1 MKTIAFFNNKGGVGK
16 TSLVYHLAWML
27 SLLKQKVLIADL
39 DPQANVTSMCLAPEV
54 IEAIWDG
61 TNRRTVYGAVRP
73 LMSGTGDVVAPDPL
87 RIADHLHVI
96 PGDLEL
102 SLFEDQLSE
111 TWPRC
116 LEGDERAFR
125 VTSAFHRILT
135 GASVKTGSTICLID
149 VGPNLGAINRAS
161 LVAADFVIVPI
172 APDLFSIRGLAN
184 VGPTMQRWRRDWQ
197 KRLDEWPQLLDFE
210 KPPGTMIP
218 LGYVVSR
225 YTIFADGP
233 VRAYK
238 RWLDK
243 APGIYRSAVE
253 GSNDIQEGLNIDT
266 DDRRIAQL
274 KDYRSLMA
282 MAQEARK
289 PMFLLRSADGAI
301 GGHQS
306 AVRECGRDFERLAR
320 EVLRRSKLGIGV
332 PRQQLFEHSGALSP

>member
-16 TSLVYHLAWML
+16 TSLVYHVAWML
-27 SLLKQKVLIADL
+27 SLLKQRVLIADL
-39 DPQANVTSMCLAPEV
+39 DPQANVTSMCLAPEI
-54 IEAIWDG
+54 IETLWDADSG
-61 TNRRTVYGAVRP
+61 RTVFGAVRP
-73 LMSGTGDVVAPDPL
+73 LMTGQGDITFPDPV
-87 RIADHLHVI
+87 RVADRLFIV

-111 TWPRC
+111 TWPKC
-116 LEGDERAFR
+116 LSGDERAFR
-125 VTSAFHRILT
+125 VTTAFHRILT
-135 GASVKTGSTICLID
+135 EAGKKFDATICLID

-197 KRLDEWPQLLDFE
+197 KRLEEWPSSLRFQ
-210 KPPGTMIP
+210 KPSGTMLP

-225 YTIFADGP
+225 YTIFSSGV
-233 VRAYK
+233 VRAYQ
-238 RWLDK
+238 RWLDR
-243 APGIYRSAVE
+243 APDIYREAVE
-253 GSNDIQEGLNIDT
+253 GSAPPTGLNINS

-289 PMFLLRSADGAI
+289 PMFLLRAADGAI
-301 GGHQS
+301 GGHQA
-306 AVRECGRDFERLAR
+306 AVKECGEDFKALAR
-320 EVLRRSKLGIGV
+320 EILKRMDNAGGLSKSTTS
-332 PRQQLFEHSGALSP
+332 SGKM

>member
-16 TSLVYHLAWML
+16 TSLVYHVAWML
-27 SLLKQKVLIADL
+27 SLLKERVLIADL
-39 DPQANVTSMCLAPEV
+39 DPQANVTSMCLAPEI
-54 IEAIWDG
+54 IESLWDNDSG
-61 TNRRTVYGAVRP
+61 RTMFGAVRP
-73 LMSGTGDVVAPDPL
+73 LMTGEGDISFPDPVRVTDRL
-87 RIADHLHVI
+87 FIV

-111 TWPRC
+111 TWPKC
-116 LEGDERAFR
+116 LSGDERAFR
-125 VTSAFHRILT
+125 VTTGFHRILT
-135 GASVKTGSTICLID
+135 EAGKKFDATICLID

-197 KRLDEWPQLLDFE
+197 KRLDEWPSSLRFQ
-210 KPPGTMIP
+210 KPPGTMLP

-225 YTIFADGP
+225 YTVFSSGA
-233 VRAYK
+233 VRAYQ
-238 RWLDK
+238 RWLDR
-243 APGIYRSAVE
+243 APDIYRTAVE
-253 GSNDIQEGLNIDT
+253 GQGPPPGLTINS

-289 PMFLLRSADGAI
+289 PMFLLRAADGAI
-301 GGHQS
+301 GGHQA
-306 AVRECGRDFERLAR
+306 AVKECGEDFKALAGEILKR
-320 EVLRRSKLGIGV
+320 IKNAKASPNSISSNP
-332 PRQQLFEHSGALSP
+332 PR

>member
-1 MKTIAFFNNKGGVGK
+1 VTTIAFFNNKGCVGK
-16 TSLVYHLAWML
+16 TSLVYHVAWML
-27 SLLKQKVLIADL
+27 ALLKKSVLIADL
-39 DPQANVTSMCLAPEV
+39 DPQANVTSMCLSPDV

-61 TNRRTVYGAVRP
+61 QSRRTIYGAIRP
-73 LMSGTGDVVAPDPL
+73 LMSGTGDITIPDPV
-87 RIADHLHVI
+87 RIANRLHVI

-116 LEGDERAFR
+116 LDGDERAFR
-125 VTSAFHRILT
+125 VTAAFHRVLIESAAKC
-135 GASVKTGSTICLID
+135 GAEICLID

-161 LVAADFVIVPI
+161 LVAADYVIVPI

-184 VGPTMQRWRRDWQ
+184 VGPTMKRWRRDWQ
-197 KRLDEWPQLLDFE
+197 KRLDEWPSSLNFT
-210 KPPGTMIP
+210 KPPGTMSP

-243 APGIYRSAVE
+243 APSIYRSAVE
-253 GSNDIQEGLNIDT
+253 DSKVPPSLTIDL

-301 GGHQS
+301 GGHQT
-306 AVRECGRDFERLAR
+306 AVRECGRDFEALAR
-320 EVLRRSKLGIGV
+320 EIWRRAHLGGV
-332 PRQQLFEHSGALSP
+332 VPSRLFA

>member
-16 TSLVYHLAWML
+16 TSLVYHVAWML
-27 SLLKQKVLIADL
+27 SLLKERVLIADL
-39 DPQANVTSMCLAPEV
+39 DPQANVTSMCLAPEI
-54 IEAIWDG
+54 IESLWD
-61 TNRRTVYGAVRP
+61 TDNRRTIYGAVRP
-73 LMSGTGDVVAPDPL
+73 LMTGEGDIAFPDPV
-87 RIADHLHVI
+87 RIADRLFLV

-111 TWPRC
+111 TWPKC
-116 LEGDERAFR
+116 LSGDERAFR
-125 VTSAFHRILT
+125 VTTAFHRILT
-135 GASVKTGSTICLID
+135 EAGKKFDATICLID

-161 LVAADFVIVPI
+161 LVAADFVIIPI

-197 KRLDEWPQLLDFE
+197 KRLDEWPSTLKFL

-225 YTIFADGP
+225 YTIFASGA
-233 VRAYK
+233 VRAYQ
-238 RWLDK
+238 RWLNR
-243 APGIYRSAVE
+243 APDIYRSAVE
-253 GSNDIQEGLNIDT
+253 GASPPPGLSIDY

-289 PMFLLRSADGAI
+289 PMFLLRAADGAI
-301 GGHQS
+301 GGHQA
-306 AVRECGRDFERLAR
+306 AVKECGDDFKALAR
-320 EVLRRSKLGIGV
+320 EILKRMERSA
-332 PRQQLFEHSGALSP
+332 GAPSTLSAVSSR

>member
-1 MKTIAFFNNKGGVGK
+1 M
-16 TSLVYHLAWML
+16 LAL
-27 SLLKQKVLIADL
+27 IKQRVLIADL
-39 DPQANVTSMCLAPEV
+39 DPQANVTSMCLAPDL

-61 TNRRTVYGAVRP
+61 ENRRTIFGAVRP
-73 LMSGTGDVVAPDPL
+73 LMTGTGDIMVPDPV
-87 RIADHLHVI
+87 RIASHLHVI

-116 LEGDERAFR
+116 LDGDERAFR
-125 VTSAFHRILT
+125 VTAAFHRILI
-135 GASVKTGSTICLID
+135 GAATKCGATICLID

-184 VGPTMQRWRRDWQ
+184 VGPTMKRWRRDWQ
-197 KRLDEWPQLLDFE
+197 KRLDEWPAPLNFG
-210 KPPGTMIP
+210 KPSGRMEP
-218 LGYVVSR
+218 LGYIVSR

-253 GSNDIQEGLNIDT
+253 DVAPPHDLTIDT

-282 MAQEARK
+282 MAQQARK

-301 GGHQS
+301 GGHQA
-306 AVRECGRDFERLAR
+306 AVRECGRDFEALAR
-320 EVLRRSKLGIGV
+320 EI
-332 PRQQLFEHSGALSP
+332 LFRAKFTGSTAAPVSLFA

>member
-1 MKTIAFFNNKGGVGK
+1 M
-16 TSLVYHLAWML
+16 LAL
-27 SLLKQKVLIADL
+27 IKQRALIADL
-39 DPQANVTSMCLAPEV
+39 DPQANLTSMCLAPDV

-61 TNRRTVYGAVRP
+61 ESRRTIFGAVRP
-73 LMSGTGDVVAPDPL
+73 LMTGTGDITVPDPV
-87 RIADHLHVI
+87 RVATHLHVI

-116 LEGDERAFR
+116 LDGDERAFR
-125 VTSAFHRILT
+125 VTAAFHRILT
-135 GASVKTGSTICLID
+135 DAATRCGATICLID

-184 VGPTMQRWRRDWQ
+184 VGPTMKRWRRDWQ
-197 KRLDEWPQLLDFE
+197 KRLDEWPPSLNFG
-210 KPPGTMIP
+210 KPSGRMEP
-218 LGYVVSR
+218 LGYLVSR

-243 APGIYRSAVE
+243 APGVYRSAVE
-253 GSNDIQEGLNIDT
+253 DVAPPNDLTIDT

-282 MAQEARK
+282 MAQQARK

-301 GGHQS
+301 GGHQA
-306 AVRECGRDFERLAR
+306 AVRECGRDFETLAR
-320 EVLRRSKLGIGV
+320 EILRRARVTGSTAT
-332 PRQQLFEHSGALSP
+332 PLSVFA